1 MKSLLIVM
9 LSLTISISCDKKE
22 EKEPILNTIAKS
34 IFANTASKVLGS
46 MLECSNIPA
55 INNELRSILG
65 LNNKAMFD
73 INALFPCNE
82 LVTEILPQAIK
93 DGIIPAQWGCKASQ
107 IDFHLSNLAA
117 KICPK

>member
-1 MKSLLIVM
+1 M
-9 LSLTISISCDKKE
+9 LSLTIFSSFLISCDKKE
-22 EKEPILNTIAKS
+22 EKKEPILTTIAKS
-34 IFANTASKVLGS
+34 IFASTASKVLGS

-65 LNNKAMFD
+65 LNAKAAFS

-82 LVTEILPQAIK
+82 LVTEILPRAIK
-93 DGIIPAQWGCKASQ
+93 DGIIPAQWECKASQ
-107 IDFHLSNLAA
+107 IDLHLNNLAA